1 MRIPKYIILLAVIF
15 ISGCWDRTE
24 MNDIAFVTAT
34 ALDLADNGNIICYL
48 QIAAP
53 TSSKG
58 GMSGGGSSNNQGS
71 YVVFAEGKTGNEIHQ
86 KLQKKSSHSL
96 FYSHRSVV
104 FISERLARHGTD
116 DLLDIFTHDPRNRL
130 KAYIM
135 VVKDGDGKNDRKMES
150 LLKQIPSEV
159 SKELQLSGDDLAVT
173 LRDFF
178 ISSDSEGVHP
188 VVGLIEPEL
197 GSNQTH
203 KQIYR
208 VAGAAFFK
216 DYKLSGFLDVDETL
230 AFMWVTDKLKYGRI
244 TANLPQGSGDVG
256 MMLIHTK
263 GKIITQTGQ
272 DAAQFKIKLE
282 GQGSLVENTSALD
295 INDPN
300 NLKLIKKALEDAA
313 KKQVQDFLS
322 KIQKKYKVDSV
333 GFGQEIYKKSPDT
346 WTLMKN
352 QWDKQFPEAEISIE
366 VNLKLKGAGMVHS
379 SFYE

>member
-1 MRIPKYIILLAVIF
+1 MRTPKYIILLVLIF
-15 ISGCWDRTE
+15 ISGCWDRME

-53 TSSKG
+53 TTAKG
-58 GMSGGGSSNNQGS
+58 GMSGGESSNNQNS
-71 YVVFAEGKTGNEIHQ
+71 YVIFAEGKTGNEVHQ

-116 DLLDIFTHDPRNRL
+116 GLLDIFTHDPRNRL

-135 VVKDGDGKNDRKMES
+135 VVKDGDGKNDRKIES

-159 SKELQLSGDDLAVT
+159 SKELQLSGDDVAVT

-178 ISSDSEGVHP
+178 ISSDSEGVNP

-203 KQIYR
+203 KQIFR

-216 DYKLSGFLDVDETL
+216 DYKLSGLLDIDETL
-230 AFMWVTDKLKYGRI
+230 ALLWVTDKLKYGTI
-244 TANLPQGSGDVG
+244 TAKVPQSSGEVG
-256 MMLIHTK
+256 MKLIHTK
-263 GKIITQTGQ
+263 GKIITQTDQ
-272 DAAQFKIKLE
+272 ESVHFKVKLE
-282 GQGSLVENTSALD
+282 GQGSLVENTSSLD

-300 NLKLIKKALEDAA
+300 NMKLIKKALEDTA
-313 KKQVQDFLS
+313 KKQVQDTIS

-333 GFGQEIYKKSPDT
+333 GFGQEIYKNSPNKWALLKNEWDT
-346 WTLMKN
+346 
-352 QWDKQFPEAEISIE
+352 QFPEADISIE
-366 VNLKLKGAGMVHS
+366 VHLKLKGAGMVHS

>member
-1 MRIPKYIILLAVIF
+1 MRTLKYISLLVLILL
-15 ISGCWDRTE
+15 SGCWDRAE

-34 ALDLADNGNIICYL
+34 ALDLADNGNLICYL

-58 GMSGGGSSNNQGS
+58 GMSGGESGNNQNS
-71 YVVFAEGKTGNEIHQ
+71 YVISAEGKTGNEVHQ

-104 FISERLARHGTD
+104 FISERLARQGTEN
-116 DLLDIFTHDPRNRL
+116 LLDIFTHDPRNRL

-135 VVKDGDGKNDRKMES
+135 VVKDGDGKNERKMES

-159 SKELQLSGDDLAVT
+159 SKELQLSGDDVAVT

-197 GSNQTH
+197 GSNQNH
-203 KQIYR
+203 KQIYK

-216 DYKLSGFLDVDETL
+216 DYKLSGFLDTDETL
-230 AFMWVTDKLKYGRI
+230 ALMWMTDKLKYGRI
-244 TANLPQGSGDVG
+244 TANIPQVSGDVG

-263 GKIITQTGQ
+263 GKIVTQTDQ
-272 DAAQFKIKLE
+272 DSVHFTIKLE
-282 GQGSLVENTSALD
+282 GQGSLVENTTGMD
-295 INDPN
+295 IIDPN
-300 NLKLIKKALEDAA
+300 NLQQIKKALEDTA
-313 KKQVQDFLS
+313 KKQVQDFVS

-333 GFGQEIYKKSPDT
+333 GFGQEIYKNNPDK
-346 WTLMKN
+346 WALLKN
-352 QWDKQFPEAEISIE
+352 EWDTQFPEAVISIE
-366 VNLKLKGAGMVHS
+366 VHLKLNGAGMVHS

>member
-1 MRIPKYIILLAVIF
+1 MSLFKYIILLVF
-15 ISGCWDRTE
+15 FFLSGCWDRTE

-53 TSSKG
+53 TTSKG
-58 GMSGGGSSNNQGS
+58 GVSGGGSSNNQNS
-71 YVVFAEGKTGNEIHQ
+71 YVIFAEGKTGNEVHQ

-104 FISERLARHGTD
+104 FISERLARHGTEN
-116 DLLDIFTHDPRNRL
+116 LLDIFTHDPRNRL

-135 VVKDGDGKNDRKMES
+135 VVKDGDGKNERKMES
-150 LLKQIPSEV
+150 LLKEIPSEV
-159 SKELQLSGDDLAVT
+159 AKELQLSGDDVAVT

-178 ISSDSEGVHP
+178 ISSDSEGVQP
-188 VVGLIEPEL
+188 VVGLIEPEID
-197 GSNQTH
+197 SNH
-203 KQIYR
+203 EHRQIYK
-208 VAGAAFFK
+208 VAGAGVFK
-216 DYKLSGFLDVDETL
+216 GYKLSGLLDVNETL

-244 TANLPQGSGDVG
+244 TANVPQSSGEVG

-263 GKIITQTGQ
+263 GKIITQNAK
-272 DAAQFKIKLE
+272 DSVQFKIKLE

-295 INDPN
+295 ITDPDN
-300 NLKLIKKALEDAA
+300 MKRIKKALEDAA

-322 KIQKKYKVDSV
+322 KIQKKYQVDSV
-333 GFGQEIYKKSPDT
+333 GFGQEVYKNNP
-346 WTLMKN
+346 N
-352 QWDKQFPEAEISIE
+352 QWEALKDQWDRHFPEAEISIE
-366 VNLKLKGAGMVHS
+366 VHLALKGAGMVHS